1 MATNH
6 PHPCPRSTSTAILS
20 WHFTARCR
28 VSSVINEN
36 LFSQT
41 LSLSPW
47 RSKEEL
53 GAWSLELGGAAH
65 GKWK

>member
-1 MATNH
+1 
-6 PHPCPRSTSTAILS
+6 
-20 WHFTARCR
+20 
-28 VSSVINEN
+28 
-36 LFSQT
+36 
-41 LSLSPW
+41 LSPW